1 MEFAQLSGQWPAAQF
16 LLIRWMTQAAR
27 TRQTSWSQQNIA
39 PGQLRRIPKDALLSI
54 SVYAGDLTARPVL
67 ATVVTERKIE
77 KENSDLPAFT
87 SIKVHCD

>member
-1 MEFAQLSGQWPAAQF
+1 MAGCPISPHPLDDAGSPN
-16 LLIRWMTQAAR
+16 QADELVATEYR
-27 TRQTSWSQQNIA
+27 PLVNCDVF
-39 PGQLRRIPKDALLSI
+39 PKDALLSI
-54 SVYAGDLTARPVL
+54 TFYAGDITARAVL